1 MAAMMT
7 GTKPAPAMERALR
20 GELEGCKARLAWLQ
34 AHGCGNN
41 PQAAMIRRKVRRIL
55 TVQAAWGMVQE

>member
-1 MAAMMT
+1 
-7 GTKPAPAMERALR
+7 MEHALK

-55 TVQAAWGMVQE
+55 TVQAAWGMVDET

>member
-7 GTKPAPAMERALR
+7 GTRPAPAMERALK

-34 AHGCGNN
+34 LHNAGTGRE
-41 PQAAMIRRKVRRIL
+41 AAMIRRKVCRIL
-55 TVQAAWGMVQE
+55 TVQAAWGMVKE